1 MEIIHS
7 VLESLGFDPISFG
20 LQVLLFYGM
29 HLLLTPILYRPLE
42 RSRNER
48 DALTVG
54 RVQEADRVNRE
65 ALALKAAYE
74 EEIRQARLAAQTLVQ
89 QARTEADAARMARL
103 DEARSQAEALRQAAH
118 QEIAAERAGAEAA
131 LGGQVADLSLAVA
144 SRLVRDLAGEA
155 QQRRVLERIRE
166 AI

>member
-89 QARTEADAARMARL
+89 QARTEAEAARMARL

>member
-65 ALALKAAYE
+65 DLALKAAYE

-89 QARTEADAARMARL
+89 QARTEAEAARMARL
-103 DEARSQAEALRQAAH
+103 EEARSQAEALRRAAH
-118 QEIAAERAGAEAA
+118 QEIAAEGAGAEAA
-131 LGGQVADLSLAVA
+131 LSGQVTELSLAVA
-144 SRLVRDLAGEA
+144 SRLVRELAGEA
-155 QQRRVLERIRE
+155 QHRRVLERFRE

>member
-7 VLESLGFDPISFG
+7 VLQSLGFDPVSFG

-54 RVQEADRVNRE
+54 RVREADQVNRE
-65 ALALKAAYE
+65 ALTLKARYE
-74 EEIRQARLAAQTLVQ
+74 EEIRQARQAAQALVQ
-89 QARTEADAARMARL
+89 QARSEAEVARMARL

-131 LGGQVADLSLAVA
+131 LGGQVAGLSLAVA

-155 QQRRVLERIRE
+155 QHGRVLERLRE